1 MLIYDVNIFLFRH
14 FGHAVVLKTEIC
26 VTLVLLA
33 NFNELYPDKTTTER
47 HMRTNAPLSWWPG
60 KGNDFLCPSKQHPH
74 DWSVLGAEPCCGLT
88 WSQDGRFYNRH
99 CPLRF
104 CLHGWPLLLNHKHLL
119 TLSDDLMFALLSA
132 EVLLVN
138 LIQRVRSGAGTRN
151 VVKITAV
158 ARKTR
163 QSRRWWQQAR
173 HKSCQLL
180 GKVSP
185 LHARG
190 EETWGQWTV
199 IN

>member
-1 MLIYDVNIFLFRH
+1 M
-14 FGHAVVLKTEIC
+14 
-26 VTLVLLA
+26 
-33 NFNELYPDKTTTER
+33 TER
-47 HMRTNAPLSWWPG
+47 HMQTNAPLSWWPG

-99 CPLRF
+99 CPQVLPTRLAF
-104 CLHGWPLLLNHKHLL
+104 AAEPQAL
-119 TLSDDLMFALLSA
+119 TGFIWRPDVCPTECWGTACEFNA
-132 EVLLVN
+132 EGE
-138 LIQRVRSGAGTRN
+138 SGAGTRN
-151 VVKITAV
+151 VVKITAA